1 MSCELEFHNSRVNEL
16 TAMLIVDHCGE
27 YVVAEIGHTF
37 VRFMLTQSPVAS
49 DLPRDLWAHFDAD
62 LPIVTD
68 SEAGS

>member
-16 TAMLIVDHCGE
+16 TAMLVVDHCGE

-49 DLPRDLWAHFDAD
+49 DLPRDL
-62 LPIVTD
+62 
-68 SEAGS
+68 